1 MDTTYKYK
9 YKYKRKKIA
18 DVEDMDTTYKCLCA
32 ESAISCPELDHCAIC
47 YVSNYPTYQVW
58 NKGKSGKNSKSFEQ
72 YDTLIHR
79 LQVNVMRTRDIGLCI

>member
-1 MDTTYKYK
+1 MPARGRRLLMWRTVDTTYKYKYK

-58 NKGKSGKNSKSFEQ
+58 NKGKSGKNPKVLNSMS
-72 YDTLIHR
+72 H
-79 LQVNVMRTRDIGLCI
+79 